1 MGVSV
6 DVIVIKRMEEAMK
19 NHKYRFGFEYLK
31 RQLDLANK
39 YNMKHYGFKI
49 VIVKKGESNGTDER
63 KVV

>member
-1 MGVSV
+1 
-6 DVIVIKRMEEAMK
+6 MK